1 MRGIAFTEQ
10 ERNEAVAIVAD
21 KGLAAAWRETGI
33 PKPTLVRWCKDAGV
47 ERFHPERTRAAVDA
61 LQQSA
66 ALAREQLRAEL
77 LERALDL
84 LERMDEPHVDFKGKE
99 ASEVT
104 YPIAPA
110 AAVQNYATSAA
121 ILIDK
126 YRLEMGEATGRQE
139 SWTNDYADHEA
150 RAVAD
155 SIREE
160 LARRALADAES
171 HAERAAVGGGAQGDA
186 AASDR

>member
-1 MRGIAFTEQ
+1 MRGHAFSEEEKQ
-10 ERNEAVAIVAD
+10 DAIRLVAEG
-21 KGLAAAWRETGI
+21 GLASAWRETGI

-66 ALAREQLRAEL
+66 ALNRERLRSEL
-77 LERALDL
+77 LERALDI
-84 LERMDEPHVDFKGKE
+84 LERMDEPHVEFKGKD
-99 ASEVT
+99 ADEVT

-139 SWTNDYADHEA
+139 SWTNDFADHEA
-150 RAVAD
+150 RDVAN

-160 LARRALADAES
+160 LARRAHADAES
-171 HAERAAVGGGAQGDA
+171 HAERAAVGGGAEGDA
-186 AASDR
+186 GTPIG